1 MARYVAVMLAHDFLF
16 EIDMQGPI
24 SFADLN
30 SLIELLGDEGVAQ
43 VVKYLDGMGTKMFK
57 EIVENYE
64 NLIAMSLINKGGKLL
79 SEDMKLGIMIV
90 DFFSK
95 SNQRVPRMPRKDF
108 INEACSDMLDMNIVA
123 TDYYRLKN
131 RPGAGKEFLLL
142 NYPWF
147 FSTEAKVDVLQV
159 ENYCVQNSEIFNQ
172 ITQGGFMGLMNM
184 NSMHLAITVRR
195 HNILEDAL
203 NRLSN
208 QGRNLKKPL
217 RVSFAGEAGVDAG
230 GVKKEFFQLLSKEL
244 LNPQYAMFVT
254 KNVEAGNAG
263 KILLVQH
270 AQLRDWSELR
280 VDWHAHRTSDLQLGA
295 ARVGVPKSR
304 L

>member
-1 MARYVAVMLAHDFLF
+1 MEEFVSAEQRKNNFLKRRAVVARYVAVMLAHDFLF
-16 EIDMQGPI
+16 EIQMQGPI
-24 SFADLN
+24 SFADMN
-30 SLIELLGDEGVAQ
+30 SLIELLGDDGVAQ
-43 VVKYLDGMGTKMFK
+43 VVKYLDAMDSKLFK

-64 NLIAMSLINKGGKLL
+64 NLIAMSLITKGGKVL
-79 SEDMKLGIMIV
+79 SDDMKLGILIV
-90 DFFSK
+90 DFFAK
-95 SNQRVPRMPRKDF
+95 SNQRVPRVPRKDF
-108 INEACSDMLDMNIVA
+108 VNEACSDTLDMNIVA
-123 TDYYRLKN
+123 TDYFRLKN
-131 RPGAGKEFLLL
+131 RPEAGKPFLLL

-172 ITQGGFMGLMNM
+172 FTQGGLMGLMNI

-195 HNILEDAL
+195 NNILEDAL

-244 LNPQYAMFVT
+244 FNPEYAMFVT
-254 KNVEAGNAG
+254 KNVAVGYAG
-263 KILLVQH
+263 
-270 AQLRDWSELR
+270 
-280 VDWHAHRTSDLQLGA
+280 
-295 ARVGVPKSR
+295 
-304 L
+304 